1 MAKSLKDRLLKEKK
15 TSKFCDILEAEL
27 GYYEAKRESSHLIYR
42 ASGRSVLSIPD
53 TREIAPGTRRSLV
66 QLALGAEYYQK

>member
-1 MAKSLKDRLLKEKK
+1 MGKPIKNRLMSEKK
-15 TSKFCDILEAEL
+15 TSKFCDILEEL
-27 GYYEAKRESSHLIYR
+27 GYYEAKRESSHLIYKC
-42 ASGRSVLSIPD
+42 SGRSVLSIPD